1 MTRTRSRLVASLVLT
16 LAVSGALTGCSASPV
31 YGPTAGCLP
40 RFTVT
45 PDTARA
51 GDTVTF
57 ATTDE
62 CNADVPDGGW
72 RIDVQHQGEN
82 VPDDPAF
89 ADAARSDDAFD
100 GSWSVAVPVPSDIE
114 PGDAWVSIRNWDYS
128 ACPDDASCAGPS
140 QALTIE
146 R

>member
-1 MTRTRSRLVASLVLT
+1 MIRSRLVAALVLT
-16 LAVSGALTGCSASPV
+16 VAVGSALSGCTSYPV
-31 YGPTAGCLP
+31 SGPTAGCVP

-62 CNADVPDGGW
+62 CDVEVPDGGW

-100 GSWSVAVPVPSDIE
+100 GSWSVSVPVPSDIE

-128 ACPDDASCAGPS
+128 TCPDDASCAGPS
-140 QALTIE
+140 RDLTIE

>member
-1 MTRTRSRLVASLVLT
+1 MF
-16 LAVSGALTGCSASPV
+16 
-31 YGPTAGCLP
+31 GPTAGCLP

-51 GDTVTF
+51 GETVTF

-62 CNADVPDGGW
+62 CDADVPDGGW
-72 RIDVQHQGEN
+72 RIEVQHGGED
-82 VPDDPAF
+82 VPEDTAF

-100 GSWSVAVPVPSDIE
+100 GSWSVSVPLPADLE
-114 PGDAWVSIRNWDYS
+114 PGAAWVSIANWDYS
-128 ACPDDASCAGPS
+128 TCPDDASCAGPS
-140 QALTIE
+140 QTFTVA

>member
-1 MTRTRSRLVASLVLT
+1 VNRTRPHLLAVLVLT
-16 LAVSGALTGCSASPV
+16 LAVSSALAGCAASPV
-31 YGPTAGCLP
+31 FGPPAGCLP

-57 ATTDE
+57 STTDE
-62 CNADVPDGGW
+62 CDVDVPDGGW
-72 RIDVQHQGEN
+72 RIEVQHEGANLPE
-82 VPDDPAF
+82 DSAF

-100 GSWSVAVPVPSDIE
+100 GSWSVSVPLPASME
-114 PGDAWVSIRNWDYS
+114 SGAASVSIANWDYS
-128 ACPDDASCAGPS
+128 TCPDDASCAGPS
-140 QALTIE
+140 RSFTVA